1 MIRLPHIIF
10 LPSAKLAVGA
20 HAPARR
26 GRVDQCDADEVTL
39 IRGQVITCRVYRP
52 RLLRRTRQCHKQPEE
67 KGLEHEAVTNA
78 GRLSGLV

>member
-1 MIRLPHIIF
+1 MIWLPHIIF

-26 GRVDQCDADEVTL
+26 GKVEQCDAEKVTQ
-39 IRGQVITCRVYRP
+39 IRGYVNTCRVYRP
-52 RLLRRTRQCHKQPEE
+52 QSLRKTRQCHKQPEE